1 MFKLIDIIKYLTFI
15 SYFGFIISAISGFI
29 NVSETFDICKLLLS
43 IIVITNTPLVIYLD
57 ISNKNN
63 ADLKVIH
70 YARAYSQLITSL
82 MIMGLSNIGLGFS
95 IYGLTIFISNL
106 LLGVFDCDCDDNR
119 VHPTIDNPNN

>member
-15 SYFGFIISAISGFI
+15 SYFGFMISSISGFI
-29 NVSETFDICKLLLS
+29 CVSESFDLCRLLVS

-70 YARAYSQLITSL
+70 YARAYSQLVTSL

-95 IYGLTIFISNL
+95 LYGLTMFISNL
-106 LLGVFDCDCDDNR
+106 LLGVFDCDNR

>member
-43 IIVITNTPLVIYLD
+43 IVVITNTPLIMYVEIT
-57 ISNKNN
+57 KHN

-70 YARAYSQLITSL
+70 YGRAYSQLVTSL

-106 LLGVFDCDCDDNR
+106 LLGVFDCDDNR